1 MRRFFRKVVR
11 LVAVRVLLAREWLD
25 AGVSF
30 NLVSSRLRRDPYPI
44 YRKLREKDPVHRS
57 RLFDGWVLSN
67 HADVDAVLRDHQ
79 RFTNDVRNAVDD
91 PSDGSRNEVHSILY
105 LDPPDHTRLRSLVSK
120 AFTRGA
126 VEAMQPRIEQIV
138 DDLLDQVG
146 DAHRFDAMQALAYP
160 LPVIV
165 IAEMLGV
172 PPEDRDRF
180 KGWSNDVAAMVEPRM
195 SRGERGRYQQSREA
209 LLEYF
214 DAIVEERRADPRDDL
229 VSALAAAEEDGAKL
243 SHDELLVTLMLLL
256 VAGNETTT
264 NLIGNGLLALLQQ
277 PEQLAHLR
285 EDPNLIEPAI
295 EEMLRFDS
303 PVQIDS
309 RTALEDLVVGGR
321 SIKKGQQVIL
331 LIGAANRDPGVF
343 PNPDSLDFG
352 RDVGSHIS
360 FGRGIHHCLG
370 APLAR
375 IEGRIAFRKLLERFP
390 HLRLAGR
397 PKFRDRVVLHGLS
410 SLPVAADGLAK

>member
-1 MRRFFRKVVR
+1 M
-11 LVAVRVLLAREWLD
+11 LLAREWLD
-25 AGVSF
+25 ARVSF
-30 NLVSSRLRRDPYPI
+30 NPVSSKLRRDPYPI
-44 YRKLREKDPVHRS
+44 YRKLRERDPVHRS
-57 RLFDGWVLSN
+57 RLFDGWVLSK

-79 RFTNDVRNAVDD
+79 RFANDVRNAVDD
-91 PSDGSRNEVHSILY
+91 LSDESRNDVQSILY
-105 LDPPDHTRLRSLVSK
+105 LDPPDHTRLRSLVST

-146 DAHRFDAMQALAYP
+146 DARRFDAIQALANP

-165 IAEMLGV
+165 IAEMVGV

-180 KGWSNDVAAMVEPRM
+180 KGWSSDVAAMVEPRM
-195 SRGERGRYQQSREA
+195 SRQERGRYQQSREA

-214 DAIVEERRADPRDDL
+214 DAIVEERRVEPRDDL
-229 VSALAAAEEDGAKL
+229 VSALAAAEEEGAKL
-243 SHDELLVTLMLLL
+243 SHEELLVTLMLLL

-264 NLIGNGLLALLQQ
+264 NLIGNGLLALLRHSD
-277 PEQLAHLR
+277 QLAHLR
-285 EDPNLIEPAI
+285 EDPRLIEPAI
-295 EEMLRFDS
+295 EELLRFDS

-309 RTALEDLVVGGR
+309 RTALEDLVLGGK
-321 SIKKGQQVIL
+321 SINKGQQVIL

-343 PNPDSLDFG
+343 PNPESLDFG
-352 RDVGSHIS
+352 RDEHSHLS

-375 IEGRIAFRKLLERFP
+375 VVGQIAFLKLLERFP

-397 PKFRDRVVLHGLS
+397 PRFRNRVVLHGLS
-410 SLPVAADGLAK
+410 SLPVAVDGPGK